1 MGMLAAPSS
10 RTIARSGARDAAEA
24 GWQRSVGDL
33 GLILTPGHATLPSL
47 LPWLFAFALALL
59 SIRLVRASYGLFA
72 AAVLLANPL
81 TGTFGS
87 STRYIFLAWPIFV
100 LAARYLRQDRALL
113 AVSVILSFG
122 LAFFGLL
129 FVHGYWVA

>member
-1 MGMLAAPSS
+1 MRRFRASCPGCSRSRSRCSRSASS
-10 RTIARSGARDAAEA
+10 A
-24 GWQRSVGDL
+24 
-33 GLILTPGHATLPSL
+33 H
-47 LPWLFAFALALL
+47 ALL

-129 FVHGYWVA
+129 FVHGYWV